1 MSTDISLSF
10 LLMIFLSSLPP
21 APPFAAEP
29 PSLHPHLPKNSK
41 INIFSAKKWRK
52 KNVCGHARYIPAAFH
67 TLHSLP
73 HWEWARGKIILLKL
87 QIFDYH
93 GIIKFYLQKS
103 CEHQLDGMFLKRKM
117 YFCTVFSPHPNP
129 RKRRSS

>member
-1 MSTDISLSF
+1 MKRDRTVITRHINNIFNEEELDFESNEHF
-10 LLMIFLSSLPP
+10 LHTERWTAPNNCTASSP
-21 APPFAAEP
+21 
-29 PSLHPHLPKNSK
+29 NSK

-73 HWEWARGKIILLKL
+73 HWEWARGKIVLLKL

-93 GIIKFYLQKS
+93 
-103 CEHQLDGMFLKRKM
+103 
-117 YFCTVFSPHPNP
+117 
-129 RKRRSS
+129 